1 MSKPSLVALTMT
13 ETPKRRRVPT
23 RAVVLVGIGVIFG
36 IAGVV
41 AELEGDAVRDWTVEH
56 PFTVTLGTGL
66 ILLLLTVFAVERWLA
81 WTESKRWRVPSLA
94 ALDAYAAGGL
104 AVHQRLYDAFLS
116 LPGADKFSSRG
127 RPTEES
133 VEKMMEAAGALSAF
147 GSIVSNEMSGL
158 APVALLAIQ
167 TVARHEPYG
176 DLIGLI
182 AGYQA
187 NLGTLATHS
196 ESLVALSVYGD
207 GLAAA
212 GLGPGRPEYDEWAA
226 NNLRIAEAMA
236 ETLDD
241 FYGRLERLKSAL
253 FVVNTADTEVELGED
268 SVGDA
273 G

>member
-1 MSKPSLVALTMT
+1 MSKPSLVALTMN
-13 ETPKRRRVPT
+13 ETPKRRRIPT

-56 PFTVTLGTGL
+56 PFTVTLGAGL

-81 WTESKRWRVPSLA
+81 WTESKRWRLPSLA

-104 AVHQRLYDAFLS
+104 AVHRRLNVAFLS
-116 LPGADKFSSRG
+116 LPGADKFTSRG
-127 RPTEES
+127 RPSKES

-182 AGYQA
+182 AGDQA
-187 NLGTLATHS
+187 KLGSLATHS
-196 ESLVALSVYGD
+196 ESLVALSDYAD

-236 ETLDD
+236 ENLRRFLRETRPLEECAICCE
-241 FYGRLERLKSAL
+241 YRGHRGRVGK
-253 FVVNTADTEVELGED
+253 D